1 VPVASLLPRSNIAGD
16 DTLTLYHGDEQ
27 FLVSP
32 PLKFR
37 FDRVPIDVFK
47 TNCSENDAVRYSELD
62 HLQRPDASGHRSKVS
77 YVPSESERIDL
88 KECSAYW

>member
-1 VPVASLLPRSNIAGD
+1 MLSPFIMEAK
-16 DTLTLYHGDEQ
+16 Q

-37 FDRVPIDVFK
+37 LDRVPIDVFK
-47 TNCSENDAVRYSELD
+47 TNRSENDAVRYFETQS
-62 HLQRPDASGHRSKVS
+62 PDASGRRSKVS

-88 KECSAYW
+88 K

>member
-1 VPVASLLPRSNIAGD
+1 MCQSLRCCLD
-16 DTLTLYHGDEQ
+16 QTLQEVTCSPFIMEAKQ

-37 FDRVPIDVFK
+37 LDRVPIDVFK
-47 TNCSENDAVRYSELD
+47 TNCSENDAIRYFE
-62 HLQRPDASGHRSKVS
+62 HLQRPDASGRRSKVS

-88 KECSAYW
+88 K

>member
-1 VPVASLLPRSNIAGD
+1 MEAK
-16 DTLTLYHGDEQ
+16 Q

-37 FDRVPIDVFK
+37 LDRVPIDVFK
-47 TNCSENDAVRYSELD
+47 TNCSENDAVRYLELD
-62 HLQRPDASGHRSKVS
+62 HLQCLTASGRSSKVS

-88 KECSAYW
+88 K